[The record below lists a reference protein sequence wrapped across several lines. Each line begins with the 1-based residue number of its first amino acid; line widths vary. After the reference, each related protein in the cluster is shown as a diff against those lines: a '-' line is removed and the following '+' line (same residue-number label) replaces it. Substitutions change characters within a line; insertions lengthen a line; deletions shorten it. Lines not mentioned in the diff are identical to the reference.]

1 MENIQQ
7 EILGILIENGYS
19 SGDVT
24 NDTYIY
30 ENCKGIQIVI
40 ERPENSPPPDDANRF
55 RPHSAY
61 VSDFF
66 ESADTCNDLL
76 KLYQKGSSNE

>member
-40 ERPENSPPPDDANRF
+40 DRPENSPPPDDANRF

-66 ESADTCNDLL
+66 TSTEQCNKLL
-76 KLYQKGSSNE
+76 KLRRQENSK